1 LIAIGNDPD
10 ATIYYGN
17 AEVDGNSYIESYFND
32 STIQPQ
38 TGNQNATTFAHLLAN
53 LAPTP
58 YGVVNLFKV
67 QDTSRS
73 QLSPVIVKS
82 SSAAL
87 DQNLDVIIMLNLEE
101 YSSSQATV
109 VLATPFFSEVYP
121 VFLTAGLNNVTLSI
135 ERGSAA
141 NPQYDWTHSAQLWV
155 MILQDGV
162 VAYSTTLSL
171 TNTGLTNILFL
182 LLVGSLLVTVAASMY
197 YEKDRLLQWATP

>member
-1 LIAIGNDPD
+1 M
-10 ATIYYGN
+10 
-17 AEVDGNSYIESYFND
+17 
-32 STIQPQ
+32 
-38 TGNQNATTFAHLLAN
+38 
-53 LAPTP
+53 
-58 YGVVNLFKV
+58 
-67 QDTSRS
+67 
-73 QLSPVIVKS
+73 
-82 SSAAL
+82 